1 MLIDNERGEY
11 TLYEWIIENTREGE
25 LDIVTGYF
33 TIGALNFVSEKLND
47 TVEKFHFILGDFV
60 SRDEQKEHGV
70 DLLNEELT
78 SEGAFQLSKAAR
90 TAVDFLKQD
99 KVSIKTLEPN
109 FCHAKAY
116 LYDNKNKKQKKD
128 SWFIT
133 GSSNL
138 TEAGIGLRKNQNA
151 ELNIADT
158 GMAAQFDEIKSW
170 FANIWNSDKAKE
182 SIEIT
187 NPVNGHKEK
196 KNFKE
201 YLIEE
206 IQKIFKIYTPS
217 EVYYKILF
225 ELFGAEITREEQD
238 EDFKR
243 TYERLKDTKVY
254 NTLYPFQRRGVDA
267 LIKKL
272 LQYNGAILGDAVGL
286 GKTWS
291 ALAVIKYFDKKGY
304 KSIVLCPKKIH
315 QNWEKFLEEGNIFS
329 RDDFKYKVR
338 FHTDLQD
345 DRWNRY
351 TSDQK
356 FDIEDFRDDN
366 PKLLIIDESHNLRN
380 HKSGRYQ
387 FLLEELLKKS
397 KGNIK
402 ILMLSATPINNT
414 LTDIRNQFRLITQG
428 DDRGFYDSI
437 GVRNLNYIFKRAQ
450 HSFNEWREMENPKIG
465 DFIKM
470 LPSDFF
476 RLTDSLVVARTRKMI
491 KDLQNNLEFPKVHK
505 PDNVFVTPVEIGNI
519 ESFNELYDHFPPRLS
534 GYQPSRYLEKQK
546 TTALKD
552 EQQRDFFLV
561 KMMYILLIKR
571 LESSW
576 YSFKATVERVL
587 EHHQN
592 ALDRIKQ
599 YQKSKTEQEANEEA
613 ENLMMEDEELV
624 QELEQFTLG
633 KKRLTKLSDIDEAG
647 NMESFKKHLKND
659 IEKLQFLANNLGYFQ
674 KQIEDEIKQNGH
686 KKTKDCKLEVLMDKI
701 ERKRLSG
708 YNDDN
713 QKVVIFT
720 AYKDTGEYLYE
731 QLKERGYQKIAFV
744 SGDYSYSSW
753 SDFASKKYEPIL
765 QQFAPFTKLFRE
777 KEWKYKPSQ
786 PFMNE
791 HEEYEEWK
799 KWIAENYPDTLE
811 KIEKPIDILIA
822 TDALSEGQNL
832 QDSDMV
838 INYDI
843 HWNPVRVIQRMGRI
857 DRLGTPNKEI
867 FGINFWPSQNINK
880 YLDLQGRI
888 EQRMAAMKLAGSEVN
903 HEFSDTFRDIAQNDE
918 LEQKQKEK
926 MLRQMETSLD
936 DLEEETEN
944 LGMDALSL
952 EKYRQLLYE
961 ELEKSK
967 EVYQNMPKGVYTGFI
982 NGKGDITKEG
992 LIALLGYP
1000 ARKANTKEHTYK
1012 EFELIYIDEEG
1023 NQKLNNQ
1030 KEVLEGLTENMNQPR
1045 FVPDK
1050 IDKGDGQAM
1059 QKLSEA
1065 VKRWLNKQAYEEEE
1079 SEDGSK
1085 ERRMGA
1091 EGKDILQKL
1100 KHGDKKAFEKV
1111 KSGEKISDK
1120 YQPENYDLIAWYV
1133 ISE

>member
-1 MLIDNERGEY
+1 
-11 TLYEWIIENTREGE
+11 
-25 LDIVTGYF
+25 
-33 TIGALNFVSEKLND
+33 
-47 TVEKFHFILGDFV
+47 
-60 SRDEQKEHGV
+60 
-70 DLLNEELT
+70 
-78 SEGAFQLSKAAR
+78 
-90 TAVDFLKQD
+90 
-99 KVSIKTLEPN
+99 
-109 FCHAKAY
+109 
-116 LYDNKNKKQKKD
+116 
-128 SWFIT
+128 
-133 GSSNL
+133 
-138 TEAGIGLRKNQNA
+138 
-151 ELNIADT
+151 
-158 GMAAQFDEIKSW
+158 
-170 FANIWNSDKAKE
+170 
-182 SIEIT
+182 
-187 NPVNGHKEK
+187 
-196 KNFKE
+196 
-201 YLIEE
+201 
-206 IQKIFKIYTPS
+206 
-217 EVYYKILF
+217 
-225 ELFGAEITREEQD
+225 
-238 EDFKR
+238 
-243 TYERLKDTKVY
+243 
-254 NTLYPFQRRGVDA
+254 
-267 LIKKL
+267 
-272 LQYNGAILGDAVGL
+272 
-286 GKTWS
+286 
-291 ALAVIKYFDKKGY
+291 
-304 KSIVLCPKKIH
+304 
-315 QNWEKFLEEGNIFS
+315 
-329 RDDFKYKVR
+329 
-338 FHTDLQD
+338 
-345 DRWNRY
+345 
-351 TSDQK
+351 
-356 FDIEDFRDDN
+356 
-366 PKLLIIDESHNLRN
+366 
-380 HKSGRYQ
+380 
-387 FLLEELLKKS
+387 
-397 KGNIK
+397 
-402 ILMLSATPINNT
+402 
-414 LTDIRNQFRLITQG
+414 
-428 DDRGFYDSI
+428 
-437 GVRNLNYIFKRAQ
+437 
-450 HSFNEWREMENPKIG
+450 
-465 DFIKM
+465 
-470 LPSDFF
+470 
-476 RLTDSLVVARTRKMI
+476 
-491 KDLQNNLEFPKVHK
+491 
-505 PDNVFVTPVEIGNI
+505 
-519 ESFNELYDHFPPRLS
+519 
-534 GYQPSRYLEKQK
+534 
-546 TTALKD
+546 
-552 EQQRDFFLV
+552 
-561 KMMYILLIKR
+561 
-571 LESSW
+571 
-576 YSFKATVERVL
+576 
-587 EHHQN
+587 
-592 ALDRIKQ
+592 
-599 YQKSKTEQEANEEA
+599 
-613 ENLMMEDEELV
+613 
-624 QELEQFTLG
+624 
-633 KKRLTKLSDIDEAG
+633 
-647 NMESFKKHLKND
+647 
-659 IEKLQFLANNLGYFQ
+659 
-674 KQIEDEIKQNGH
+674 
-686 KKTKDCKLEVLMDKI
+686 
-701 ERKRLSG
+701 
-708 YNDDN
+708 
-713 QKVVIFT
+713 
-720 AYKDTGEYLYE
+720 
-731 QLKERGYQKIAFV
+731 
-744 SGDYSYSSW
+744 
-753 SDFASKKYEPIL
+753 
-765 QQFAPFTKLFRE
+765 
-777 KEWKYKPSQ
+777 
-786 PFMNE
+786 MNE

-832 QDSDMV
+832 HDSDMV